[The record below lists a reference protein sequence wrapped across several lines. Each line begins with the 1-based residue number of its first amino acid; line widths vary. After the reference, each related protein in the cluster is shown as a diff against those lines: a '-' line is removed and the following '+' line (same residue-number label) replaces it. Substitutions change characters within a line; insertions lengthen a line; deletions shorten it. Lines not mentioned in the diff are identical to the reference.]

1 MPYQGSRLLE
11 GRECAEASSQLL
23 ARSVVRAGRVEPY
36 EGVAQILVDVV
47 GSLGEVLGRGKLVKR
62 SEEPIQS
69 LAKRLRD
76 YHAT

>member
-11 GRECAEASSQLL
+11 WRECAEASPELL

-62 SEEPIQS
+62 KGEPIQS
-69 LAKRLRD
+69 IAKKV
-76 YHAT
+76 A